1 MTEKTPIRTSTAP
14 EAIGPYSQG
23 IRSQDLILTSGQIPM
38 APSGELIAGDI
49 ARAARQ
55 ALDNVFAVL
64 AAAGAGPDDVLK
76 VTIYLANM
84 DDFDAVNAI
93 YGEVFSAPY
102 PARSCVKVARLPKN
116 APIMIEAIARVGQRE
131 A

>member
-1 MTEKTPIRTSTAP
+1 
-14 EAIGPYSQG
+14 
-23 IRSQDLILTSGQIPM
+23 M
-38 APSGELIAGDI
+38 APSGELITGDV
-49 ARAARQ
+49 ARATRQ

-64 AAAGAGPDDVLK
+64 AAAGARPDDVLK
-76 VTIYLANM
+76 VTIYLGNM
-84 DDFDAVNAI
+84 DDFAAVNAI

-102 PARSCVKVARLPKN
+102 PARSCVGVARLPKN